1 MNHTPEMLGIVLTL
15 NEADH
20 LPDCLRSL
28 TPLVARV
35 LVLDSGSADA
45 TVAIAREAGACVAT
59 RAFDGYANQ
68 RNAAL
73 ALPLASDADW
83 VLFLDADERVTPAG
97 AAELRAAVAHAPAD
111 VSAFQLPRRNVMFG
125 QALRGGGWWPDVQTR
140 LLRVGHARYDA
151 SRHVHELVLVDGGDC
166 MLTEPLIHLNYAR
179 RREFLSKQAN
189 YTRLRAQQ
197 ATRRG
202 FRPRRRAYLSAP
214 ARELWRRFV
223 TLHGY
228 RDRLTGLFLALAVAA
243 EEVRAC
249 WLIRR
254 GTRA

>member
-1 MNHTPEMLGIVLTL
+1 MNDTPTLLGIVLTL
-15 NEADH
+15 NEAEH

-28 TPLVARV
+28 TAVADRV
-35 LVLDSGSADA
+35 LVLDSGSTDA
-45 TVAIAREAGACVAT
+45 TVAIARTAGACVT
-59 RAFDGYANQ
+59 RRAFDGYANQ

-73 ALPLASDADW
+73 ALAGDASW
-83 VLFLDADERVTPAG
+83 VLFLDADERLTRAG
-97 AAELRAAVAHAPAD
+97 AAELRAAVAHAPRD

-125 QALRGGGWWPDVQTR
+125 RALRGGGWWPDAQTR

-151 SRHVHELVLVDGGDC
+151 SRQVHELVLVDGGVRT
-166 MLTEPLIHLNYAR
+166 LTEPLIHLNYVR
-179 RREFLSKQAN
+179 RREFLRKQAI

-197 ATRRG
+197 AIRRG

-214 ARELWRRFV
+214 ARELWRRFI
-223 TLHGY
+223 TLHGH
-228 RDRLTGLFLALAVAA
+228 RDRLTGLFLALALAT

-254 GTRA
+254 GTRT

>member
-1 MNHTPEMLGIVLTL
+1 MNDTQALLGIVLTL
-15 NEADH
+15 NEAEH

-28 TPLVARV
+28 ALVVNRT
-35 LVLDSGSADA
+35 LVLDSGSTDA
-45 TVAIAREAGACVAT
+45 TLAVAREAGVCVAT

-73 ALPLASDADW
+73 ELASDADW

-97 AAELRAAVAHAPAD
+97 AVEMGAAVAKAPAD
-111 VSAFQLPRRNVMFG
+111 VSAFQLPRRNIMFG
-125 QALRGGGWWPDVQTR
+125 RALRGGGWWPDAQTR

-151 SRHVHELVLVDGGDC
+151 SRQVHELVLVDGGVRT
-166 MLTEPLIHLNYAR
+166 LTEPLIHLNYAT
-179 RREFLSKQAN
+179 RREFLRKQAA
-189 YTRLRAQQ
+189 YTRLRATQ
-197 ATRRG
+197 AARRG
-202 FRPRRRAYLSAP
+202 FRPRRRAYVSAP
-214 ARELWRRFV
+214 AREAWRRFI

-228 RDRLTGLFLALAVAA
+228 RDRTTGLFLALAMAL

-254 GTRA
+254 GSRA